1 MGRRRTGA
9 FTTVASVGAVV
20 VGLAVLDER
29 VRDQIAALASGRR
42 PSGELAGAGRH
53 LQDLAL
59 TAFDAL
65 GDQSVSHT
73 SLAVFAVGALVLL
86 VLMIRS

>member
-1 MGRRRTGA
+1 
-9 FTTVASVGAVV
+9 VASVGAVV

-42 PSGELAGAGRH
+42 PSGELAGAGEY

-59 TAFDAL
+59 AAFD
-65 GDQSVSHT
+65 GVRDQSLSHA